1 MKENTEGQNVEIENV
16 IGKAEAFVQQNQ
28 KKIIVVILAIV
39 AVIGGYLALK
49 NLYFEPREQQAA
61 EEMFAA
67 ENWFDQD
74 S

>member
-49 NLYFEPREQQAA
+49 NLYCQ
-61 EEMFAA
+61 
-67 ENWFDQD
+67 
-74 S
+74 